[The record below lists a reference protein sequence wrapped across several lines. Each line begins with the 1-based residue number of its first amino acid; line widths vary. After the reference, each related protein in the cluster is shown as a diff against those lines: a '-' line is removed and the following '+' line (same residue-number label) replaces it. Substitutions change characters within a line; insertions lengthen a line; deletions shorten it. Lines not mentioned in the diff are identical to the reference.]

1 MKKVINSFT
10 GKEDYQLNYRE
21 AADHLGMKLSDLHYR
36 YDKRCKLHNDFIPKR
51 RVDYGKYIFY
61 LSELEHFKNNH
72 RYAIPKPKVGV
83 EKDTKNS
90 NNSNDANILKFS
102 KS

>member
-1 MKKVINSFT
+1 MKRVINQFT

-36 YDKRCKLHNDFIPKR
+36 YDKRCKLHSDFIPKR
-51 RVDYGKYIFY
+51 RVDYGKYVFY
-61 LSELEHFKNNH
+61 LSELEHFKKNNK
-72 RYAIPKPKVGV
+72 YAIPKAKIDVA
-83 EKDTKNS
+83 KDTKETK
-90 NNSNDANILKFS
+90 DINIIKFT

>member
-1 MKKVINSFT
+1 MKKVINQFT

-36 YDKRCKLHNDFIPKR
+36 YDKRCKLHSYFIPKR
-51 RVDYGKYIFY
+51 RVDYGKYVFY
-61 LSELEHFKNNH
+61 LSELEHFKKNNK
-72 RYAIPKPKVGV
+72 YAIPKAKIDVA
-83 EKDTKNS
+83 KDTKETK
-90 NNSNDANILKFS
+90 DINIIKFT

>member
-1 MKKVINSFT
+1 MKKVINQFT

-51 RVDYGKYIFY
+51 RVDYGKYVFY
-61 LSELEHFKNNH
+61 LSELEHFKNNNKNL
-72 RYAIPKPKVGV
+72 IPKPKVDV
-83 EKDTKNS
+83 QKDTKDTKQS
-90 NNSNDANILKFS
+90 NIINYIKR
-102 KS
+102 

>member
-1 MKKVINSFT
+1 MKRVINHFT
-10 GKEDYQLNYRE
+10 VKEDYQLNYRE

-51 RVDYGKYIFY
+51 RVDYGKYVFY
-61 LSELEHFKNNH
+61 LSELEHFKKNNK
-72 RYAIPKPKVGV
+72 YAIPKAKIDVA
-83 EKDTKNS
+83 KDTKETK
-90 NNSNDANILKFS
+90 DINIIKFT

>member
-1 MKKVINSFT
+1 MKKVINQFT

-36 YDKRCKLHNDFIPKR
+36 YDKRCKLHNDFIRKR
-51 RVDYGKYIFY
+51 RVDYGKYVFY
-61 LSELEHFKNNH
+61 LSELEHFKKNNK
-72 RYAIPKPKVGV
+72 YAIPKAKIDVA
-83 EKDTKNS
+83 KDTKETK
-90 NNSNDANILKFS
+90 DINIIKFT